1 MRDTW
6 TPLPEVERAR
16 RRREQVCVCACRAR
30 ALLSLSLSLTHPPT
44 HILSRSLIFPPFS
57 SSLIVRHGESVGDVE
72 EDVAQ
77 GIRGVLLDDV
87 GG

>member
-1 MRDTW
+1 MDAS
-6 TPLPEVERAR
+6 AR
-16 RRREQVCVCACRAR
+16 GGAGEKKAR
-30 ALLSLSLSLTHPPT
+30 
-44 HILSRSLIFPPFS
+44 PFS

>member
-16 RRREQVCVCACRAR
+16 RRREQVCVCMSRAR
-30 ALLSLSLSLTHPPT
+30 APLSLSLSHPPT

>member
-16 RRREQVCVCACRAR
+16 RRREQVCVCMSRAR
-30 ALLSLSLSLTHPPT
+30 APLSLSLSLSPT